1 MLFYNG
7 WIYQLE
13 QWISNA
19 QSEYFIPGFP
29 CDVMALY
36 STFTLPYCLFNYI
49 LKICYKL
56 PSWDI
61 LKRQHRSG
69 WVST

>member
-36 STFTLPYCLFNYI
+36 LHTAI
-49 LKICYKL
+49 L
-56 PSWDI
+56 S
-61 LKRQHRSG
+61 
-69 WVST
+69 V